1 MVQLKEGMRAI
12 CRRGWSP
19 SRSDVDQSAGEKGGA
34 VLPKAKKRRPEAVAR
49 AGQTMQLSAGN
60 GGGAVSPKAKKRRRN
75 AVARA
80 AGFHPRERV
89 NEGKRDS

>member
-34 VLPKAKKRRPEAVAR
+34 VLPKAKKRCSEAVAR
-49 AGQTMQLSAGN
+49 AGQTVLS
-60 GGGAVSPKAKKRRRN
+60 S
-75 AVARA
+75 A
-80 AGFHPRERV
+80 AGFRLRQQAK
-89 NEGKRDS
+89 EGKRDALNA